1 MDSYESWARNFK
13 ATIDE
18 VLALYEPQ
26 NANLEV
32 IISNLN
38 AEFWG
43 KFKRPEDLEGF
54 SDDLFFEKIAQL
66 ALNSAEK
73 TTGKDAKEI
82 ANSCYELGLKKNK
95 DYGADNI
102 LKFGTMG
109 LIVRIGDKINRLNN
123 LMKNGTAAVAEE
135 KLVDTIEDIFN
146 YAVYGIML
154 SRGKWF

>member
-1 MDSYESWARNFK
+1 MDSYDSWARNFK

-18 VLALYEPQ
+18 VLALYEPR
-26 NANLEV
+26 NANLEG
-32 IISNLN
+32 IISSLN